1 MEKKRT
7 KKHGYTCIRVFS
19 CKIRMEIAAISEYLN
34 RDRFGTEKVQYNS
47 AA

>member
-1 MEKKRT
+1 MYKRIQLQNTYEK
-7 KKHGYTCIRVFS
+7 
-19 CKIRMEIAAISEYLN
+19 IAAISEYLN